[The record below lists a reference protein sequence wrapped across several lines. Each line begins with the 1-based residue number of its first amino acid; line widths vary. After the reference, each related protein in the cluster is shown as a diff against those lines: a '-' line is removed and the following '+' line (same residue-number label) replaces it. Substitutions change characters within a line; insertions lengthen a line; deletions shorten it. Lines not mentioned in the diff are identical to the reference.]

1 MVQAQVHPGLVV
13 QTCDPNSEEAEMGGV
28 WVQRYPRTQSET
40 LSLKQTTD
48 RETPQGK
55 QAAELGL
62 QFRFPY
68 TVNEKHPSKCE
79 TKSLKNELLSGHLV
93 WNCS

>member
-28 WVQRYPRTQSET
+28 WVQRYPRSQSET

-55 QAAELGL
+55 QEAELGL
-62 QFRFPY
+62 QLILGF
-68 TVNEKHPSKCE
+68 
-79 TKSLKNELLSGHLV
+79 LIL
-93 WNCS
+93 